1 MYVRILRGQPKPGQ
15 VAEVA
20 KRWEVAAA
28 PRLRTLPGFRDAY
41 CSGDVAA
48 NVTVTVRLWDEHPDT
63 EAMRQLMNEVSAQM
77 QDITT
82 GPPSVETYEVL
93 AQVQA
98 G

>member
-1 MYVRILRGQPKPGQ
+1 MYVRIVRGQPKPGQ

-20 KRWEVAAA
+20 KRWEVAA
-28 PRLRTLPGFRDAY
+28 PRLRTMPGFRASYFCGDA
-41 CSGDVAA
+41 AA
-48 NVTVTVRLWDEHPDT
+48 NTTVAVSLWDEHPDT
-63 EAMRQLMNEVSAQM
+63 EAMRQMMREVSAQM

-82 GPPSVETYEVL
+82 GPPSVETHEVL